1 MPFHPIVL
9 RLSSLA
15 LLLLGVS
22 ACTTPSSALWS
33 EADAHREIAVRH
45 VQLIHDMAFAAGSTE
60 LTAAEARRL
69 DDFVARQ
76 QVGYCDTVAVQVPG
90 DDPRLD
96 ARRAAAVVERLAR
109 AGIGAERSA
118 VPSPGMLRVV
128 VGRAVAIPPAC
139 PDWRKAD
146 NDGDPS
152 NTPMS
157 NLGCANM
164 RNLGLMIADPSEL
177 IAGRPSATGQGEPL
191 AAGVQRYRTGKIPPL
206 PDSGTTK

>member
-1 MPFHPIVL
+1 MPLGSIAL

-15 LLLLGVS
+15 LLLGGVS
-22 ACTTPSSALWS
+22 GCTTPSPALWS
-33 EADAHREIAVRH
+33 EADARREIAVRH
-45 VQLIHDMAFAAGSTE
+45 VQLVHDVTFAGGSTE
-60 LTAAEARRL
+60 LTAAEAGGL

-76 QVGYCDTVAVQVPG
+76 QVGYGDTVAVQVPG
-90 DDPRLD
+90 DDPRLE
-96 ARRAAAVVERLAR
+96 ARRAAAIVERLAR

-118 VPSPGMLRVV
+118 ILSPAGLRVTV
-128 VGRAVAIPPAC
+128 DRAVAIPPTC
-139 PDWRKAD
+139 PDWRKAG

-177 IAGRPSATGQGEPL
+177 IAGRPSAPGQGEPL

-206 PDSGTTK
+206 PDSETTK